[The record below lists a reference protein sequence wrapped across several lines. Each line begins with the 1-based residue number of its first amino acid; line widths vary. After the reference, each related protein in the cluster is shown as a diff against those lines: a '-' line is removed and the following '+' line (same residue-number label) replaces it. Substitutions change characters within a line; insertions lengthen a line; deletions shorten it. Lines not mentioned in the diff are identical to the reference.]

1 SNGFTRNFL
10 LPFYQKK
17 LKELV
22 RMNVSE
28 LDFHGLKLLSA
39 DVSPSRYLFCPQDV
53 ARIISWQIV
62 MADNSIRDVLFSEM
76 DGEDSI
82 NDMGSK
88 IFFNAK
94 SMPLAG
100 FDSLGIENLKF
111 VKISD
116 SKYDITFAPENDAI
130 SFLPKITYKLSELYF
145 RLEISVTN
153 RGTMP
158 ICWCPAIHFFI
169 NLPWI
174 NGTPLEKYI
183 VKNLAKKRLRISD
196 DMRIINSVKSSER
209 TSLELLNNDIIGFT
223 QLQDSK
229 IWMGTPNEEEGL
241 SFIFGNKTQKSVLM
255 IRKTPTTGKIEV
267 AFVSDM
273 PSENGGN
280 MTNADIQNY
289 AMIAPNETDTFATEI
304 SAY

>member
-1 SNGFTRNFL
+1 
-10 LPFYQKK
+10 
-17 LKELV
+17 
-22 RMNVSE
+22 MNVSE

-39 DVSPSRYLFCPQDV
+39 DISPSRYLFCPQDV

-62 MADNSIRDVLFSEM
+62 MADNSIRDILFSEV

-82 NDMGSK
+82 GDIGSK

-100 FDSLGIENLKF
+100 FDSLGIESFKF
-111 VKISD
+111 EKISD
-116 SKYDITFAPENDAI
+116 SKYEIIFVPENDAGL
-130 SFLPKITYKLSELYF
+130 SFLPKITYRLSELYF
-145 RLEISVTN
+145 RLEISITN

-174 NGTPLEKYI
+174 NGTPLEKHI
-183 VKNLAKKRLRISD
+183 IKNLAKKRLRISN
-196 DMRIINSVKSSER
+196 DMHIINSVKSNER

-229 IWMGTPNEEEGL
+229 IWIGTPNEEEGL
-241 SFIFGNKTQKSVLM
+241 SFIFGNKTKRSVLM
-255 IRKTPTTGKIEV
+255 IRKTPIAGKVEV

-273 PSENGGN
+273 PSEDSGS

-289 AMIAPNETDTFATEI
+289 AMVASNETDIFAIEI
-304 SAY
+304 SAH

>member
-1 SNGFTRNFL
+1 
-10 LPFYQKK
+10 
-17 LKELV
+17 
-22 RMNVSE
+22 MNVSE

-39 DVSPSRYLFCPQDV
+39 DVSPSRYLFCPQDI

-62 MADNSIRDVLFSEM
+62 MADNSIRDILFSEM

-82 NDMGSK
+82 GNIGSK

-111 VKISD
+111 VKTSD
-116 SKYDITFAPENDAI
+116 TKYEMAFTPENDTEL
-130 SFLPKITYKLSELYF
+130 SFLPKITYRLSELYF

-153 RGTMP
+153 HGTMP
-158 ICWCPAIHFFI
+158 IYWCPAIHFFI
-169 NLPWI
+169 SLPWI

-196 DMRIINSVKSSER
+196 DMRVINSVKSNER

-229 IWMGTPNEEEGL
+229 IWIGTPNEEEGL

-255 IRKTPTTGKIEV
+255 IRKTPIANKVDV
-267 AFVSDM
+267 AFVADM
-273 PSENGGN
+273 PSEGSGN

-289 AMIAPNETDTFATEI
+289 AMIAPNETDTFAIEI
-304 SAY
+304 SAH

>member
-1 SNGFTRNFL
+1 
-10 LPFYQKK
+10 
-17 LKELV
+17 
-22 RMNVSE
+22 MNVSE

-39 DVSPSRYLFCPQDV
+39 DVLPSRYLFCPQEV
-53 ARIISWQIV
+53 ARIISWQII

-76 DGEDSI
+76 NGENSI

-111 VKISD
+111 VKTSD
-116 SKYDITFAPENDAI
+116 TKHEIIFVPEKGTNP
-130 SFLPKITYKLSELYF
+130 SFSPKVMYRLAELYF

-153 RGTMP
+153 LGTMP
-158 ICWCPAIHFFI
+158 IYWRPAIHFFI

-174 NGTPLEKYI
+174 GGTSLEKYI
-183 VKNLAKKRLRISD
+183 VKNLARKRLRISD
-196 DMRIINSVKSSER
+196 DMHVINTVKSGEKV
-209 TSLELLNNDIIGFT
+209 SLELLNSDIVGFS

-229 IWMGTPNEEEGL
+229 VWIGTLNEEEGL
-241 SFIFGNKTQKSVLM
+241 SFIFGNKTSKSVLM
-255 IRKTPTTGKIEV
+255 IRKTSTAGKIEV

-273 PSENGGN
+273 PSENSGN
-280 MTNADIQNY
+280 TTNADIQNY
-289 AMIAPNETDTFATEI
+289 TMIAPNETDTFATEI